1 MGLDG
6 VVIVPNIFPAQFVE
20 ALAVWALGY
29 PAFHCAFDV
38 GLGDGTVPLDGWG
51 ADLHRLGVVERGLS
65 GHCQFPRVALSASTR
80 SPAVTFIPQHIAD
93 GFRCQSVRLGGAAHG
108 QDAAGVR
115 LLQNGVAAVSALA
128 LCHLCPQGRTVSYHG
143 SDTQLAVLLGISLNR
158 VDKKDRSGVNV
169 NRSAD
174 DIVFKF
180 ALADLRGRYD
190 NDVMDARVRVCVH
203 NFHQIGRSA
212 VAPATLFSRCF
223 RGQDAVLCC
232 PLADRHVGRRAN
244 SCHQLRHQSIQAVYC
259 GVVTHPRHRPVF
271 QSTTGVPG
279 REPHTWPGH
288 SGTERF
294 PPQSD

>member
-1 MGLDG
+1 MPGRSLQKPKLFKCLYFTRHSCSSQDFLPSAA
-6 VVIVPNIFPAQFVE
+6 VITSKACSMTASSTSSVMAQ
-20 ALAVWALGY
+20 
-29 PAFHCAFDV
+29 
-38 GLGDGTVPLDGWG
+38 
-51 ADLHRLGVVERGLS
+51 R
-65 GHCQFPRVALSASTR
+65 
-80 SPAVTFIPQHIAD
+80 I
-93 GFRCQSVRLGGAAHG
+93 
-108 QDAAGVR
+108 AAGVR

-158 VDKKDRSGVNV
+158 MDKKDRSGVNV

-174 DIVFKF
+174 DVVLELRF
-180 ALADLRGRYD
+180 ADLRGRND

-203 NFHQIGRSA
+203 DFHQIGRSA
-212 VAPATLFSRCF
+212 VAPAALFSRCF

-259 GVVTHPRHRPVF
+259 GVVTHPRHRPVY